1 MASPATR
8 ASCAI
13 TPATGP
19 RVWLDDVGRKRFEKT
34 LADFEEDR
42 VIARLW
48 AGDASLWKSGPK
60 PDQVTANAL
69 GWLTVID
76 KVRPHAGDLK
86 RFGGEVAGPGFSHIV
101 FMGVDGPSLCTEAL
115 RRTRPRIAAHPELI
129 VLDSTVPASV
139 HRLEGRIDPT
149 HTLFVVACKTGTTVE
164 PAAFFDYFFEIVWRS
179 KGDNAG
185 ENFIAIT
192 NRGTP
197 MEAKARRDV
206 FRRTFLNPDGV
217 VGRYSA
223 LSYCGMVPAALMGLD
238 VIALLDRAGIAA
250 RACRPETPIGEN
262 PGAVLG
268 AALDT
273 LAWLGRDK
281 LTLVVP
287 PPLEA
292 LALWIEQL
300 VAGSTG
306 KQGRGIIPV
315 VGEPLD
321 RPGVFGGDR
330 VFVQVRTPDRPGVE
344 DHSGLKALADAGHP
358 VIDLV
363 LADPLDLGAEFFR
376 WEFATALAAH
386 RLGVNPFDQP
396 DVQESQVNAR
406 ALLLEYQKKG
416 KLPEPAAVASFGGL
430 TLWAD
435 PGHKKSHLRTAGP
448 ASGRDTFVARLK
460 DHFARAKPGDFVAL
474 TQFFEERATRDA
486 ILLAIR
492 THLRNTLKVAT
503 TTGYGP
509 RFLHSTGQLHKGGPA
524 TGLFLQLTADD
535 GEILPIPDR
544 PFGFA
549 TLAKAQAL
557 GDFRALSTRGR
568 RVLGLHLGPDVD
580 GGLALL
586 LELIKEAV
594 VS

>member
-1 MASPATR
+1 MPAPSRAARDRAGGILTRGDSAHGLASNQGLSRHHPGDR
-8 ASCAI
+8 
-13 TPATGP
+13 P

-86 RFGGEVAGPGFSHIV
+86 RFGGEVAGPGFSHVV
-101 FMGVDGPSLCTEAL
+101 FMGVNGPSLCSEAL

-164 PAAFFDYFFEIVWRS
+164 PAAFFDYPFEIVWRS

-344 DHSGLKALADAGHP
+344 DHSAAE
-358 VIDLV
+358 
-363 LADPLDLGAEFFR
+363 GAR
-376 WEFATALAAH
+376 RCRPPRH
-386 RLGVNPFDQP
+386 RPGPGRP
-396 DVQESQVNAR
+396 AR
-406 ALLLEYQKKG
+406 
-416 KLPEPAAVASFGGL
+416 P
-430 TLWAD
+430 
-435 PGHKKSHLRTAGP
+435 
-448 ASGRDTFVARLK
+448 
-460 DHFARAKPGDFVAL
+460 
-474 TQFFEERATRDA
+474 
-486 ILLAIR
+486 
-492 THLRNTLKVAT
+492 
-503 TTGYGP
+503 
-509 RFLHSTGQLHKGGPA
+509 
-524 TGLFLQLTADD
+524 
-535 GEILPIPDR
+535 
-544 PFGFA
+544 
-549 TLAKAQAL
+549 
-557 GDFRALSTRGR
+557 GR
-568 RVLGLHLGPDVD
+568 RVLSLGVRHRVGRASARGQPVRPARRP
-580 GGLALL
+580 GEPGQRPGVAPR
-586 LELIKEAV
+586 
-594 VS
+594 VSEER